1 MLGNAQADEAEVDVA
16 KVVVSEGQGFKTG
29 VNRGQVDDLQIGLYP
44 RDVAHLP
51 PSLENPQV

>member
-1 MLGNAQADEAEVDVA
+1 MLGNAQADEAEVDVP
-16 KVVVSEGQGFKTG
+16 KVVVSEGQGFETG
-29 VNRGQVDDLQIGLYP
+29 VSGRRRDDSQICLYP